1 MARHQFAL
9 VVPSAAHPGG
19 FVVVGVDGAVSFHA
33 AALATSEERAAV
45 AWAAR
50 APSMSAAR
58 IEAAHRYGPLDW
70 HDVPDAEPDPVA
82 WASLRAAMAL
92 ARG

>member
-1 MARHQFAL
+1 MARHQFAHVL
-9 VVPSAAHPGG
+9 PSAGRAGG
-19 FVVVGVDGAVSFHA
+19 FVLVAEDGTISFHPA
-33 AALATSEERAAV
+33 ARTTVEERAAV
-45 AWAAR
+45 AWAAH

-70 HDVPDAEPDPVA
+70 HDVPPDETDPVA

-92 ARG
+92 ARA